1 MRKQLIITMLLGLS
15 SLNIL
20 SMDYKKPVFAF
31 STEVISSNG
40 VSLGAVGNIQKL
52 ATETIPQASSIIANH
67 PKMLLHAHKIMQMG
81 VDIAKTTDK
90 TKQGIGNLVDELNS
104 QLTDQKIGTF
114 SDAEKK
120 VIMKFAVKPTPR
132 QESIEKV
139 QETKKIATVLF
150 ATNQD
155 QAEHALYRELMAEK
169 GTDITK
175 SFDGIV
181 TTPLYS
187 TLPQQT
193 TPASYHKFKNDWYL
207 ALGRNPSAEFSE
219 TIRAMAN
226 MGQQGAP
233 VYFFSS
239 KPEIVDGLKN
249 NQQEITPILFV
260 DAKTMG
266 DLIADKLQN
275 FNQDIMD

>member
-120 VIMKFAVKPTPR
+120 VIMKFAVKPPPR

-175 SFDGIV
+175 
-181 TTPLYS
+181 
-187 TLPQQT
+187 
-193 TPASYHKFKNDWYL
+193 
-207 ALGRNPSAEFSE
+207 
-219 TIRAMAN
+219 
-226 MGQQGAP
+226 
-233 VYFFSS
+233 
-239 KPEIVDGLKN
+239 
-249 NQQEITPILFV
+249 
-260 DAKTMG
+260 
-266 DLIADKLQN
+266 
-275 FNQDIMD
+275 